1 MGRTDEKLIEDLGG
15 HEPVS
20 SPRFTYIHY
29 NEKRDLP
36 MLLAVRNATFISHG
50 QLHEQLV
57 ATGTEASRRAFNW
70 RVQRLVRA
78 GLVEKLPPTL
88 PYSGA
93 VYRITRSGLACLEAS
108 GEGLMSLTSE
118 SRSLANPAQTQHYL
132 ELGEI
137 RAAFRRTKMLKTW
150 SGDLEVRSLN
160 QSIDAPLAKDY
171 DAVAELEL
179 EGFRY
184 RIAIEYE
191 RSLKSS
197 ARYEEI
203 LAAIKDEDQIDLLV
217 YLTSSIDLL
226 YQLKAEFEDQKFP
239 IVLVPSRT
247 FCLSP
252 AMTRMYL
259 TTSLGGNK
267 ATLEEVLQSIPSKK
281 RVPYS

>member
-1 MGRTDEKLIEDLGG
+1 MEWTDETLIDQSDTRESTGN
-15 HEPVS
+15 
-20 SPRFTYIHY
+20 PRFSYIHY

-36 MLLAVRNATFISHG
+36 MLLAVRNSVFICHG

-57 ATGTEASRRAFNW
+57 STGTEASRRAFNW
-70 RVQRLVRA
+70 RIQRLVRA

-93 VYRITRSGLACLEAS
+93 VYRITRSGLACLEAC

-118 SRSLANPAQTQHYL
+118 SRSLTNLTQIQHYL

-137 RAAFRRTKMLKTW
+137 QAALRRTKLLKEW
-150 SGDLEVRSLN
+150 GGDLEIRSLN

-171 DAVAELEL
+171 DAIAELEL
-179 EGFRY
+179 EGLRY
-184 RIAIEYE
+184 RIALEYE

-197 ARYEEI
+197 ARYGEI
-203 LAAIKDEDQIDLLV
+203 LAAIKDEDQIVLLV
-217 YLTSSIDLL
+217 YFTSSIDLL

-239 IVLVPSRT
+239 IALAPSRA

-252 AMTRMYL
+252 ASTRLYL
-259 TTSLGGNK
+259 TPSLGGNK
-267 ATLEEVLQSIPSKK
+267 ATLEEALRSIPSKR
-281 RVPYS
+281 RVSPT